1 MSFISAQACAD
12 GTTEHT
18 EDEGLG
24 VNICCS
30 SASALCQTGNN
41 NGKSWNF
48 PSYLYQREIQPVELV
63 SLECSGSRSGKKT
76 AGNKTKGEMEY
87 CSTIHRAIMMTFHLW
102 NERLIFTSEE
112 VPLRKKHS
120 LQRQNCVQLIFLYL
134 RCNGN
139 MGLPRPCVL
148 CTCENCYSFLWYRPA
163 CTYTFVRDLSLME
176 GSRYHD

>member
-1 MSFISAQACAD
+1 MLFYKSKFLVSCARTCQDPVGHTSNSTITTCAD

-41 NGKSWNF
+41 DGKTWNF

-63 SLECSGSRSGKKT
+63 SLECSGSRSSKKT
-76 AGNKTKGEMEY
+76 VGNTTKGEMEY
-87 CSTIHRAIMMTFHLW
+87 WSTIHRVIMMTFHLW

-112 VPLRKKHS
+112 VPALEEAFASTAQLCSVNFS
-120 LQRQNCVQLIFLYL
+120 LSPL
-134 RCNGN
+134 
-139 MGLPRPCVL
+139 
-148 CTCENCYSFLWYRPA
+148 
-163 CTYTFVRDLSLME
+163 
-176 GSRYHD
+176 